1 MIQTVIAGIGVGVT
15 LGGAIGAI
23 LCGFFKSNKDA
34 EKEHKALREE
44 LFNEIKY
51 TKGEV
56 QGEVKDLKVG
66 LNDKLNNLEKR
77 FEHELEVSNT
87 GIKLE
92 LQKISEKIDGIKTR
106 YVTSD
111 NFKTYVDSISQLLK
125 MSTDRMTRIESTLDD
140 IRDDVNTLIR
150 TQNNIE

>member
-56 QGEVKDLKVG
+56 QGEVKDLKVD

>member
-23 LCGFFKSNKDA
+23 LFGFFKSNKDA

-56 QGEVKDLKVG
+56 QGEVKDLKVD

-150 TQNNIE
+150 TQNNME

>member
-1 MIQTVIAGIGVGVT
+1 MIQTVIAGIGVGVA

-56 QGEVKDLKVG
+56 QGEVKDLKVD